1 MKQQFKY
8 LILFFVLFFSTG
20 IAMAQYVTIGTGTST
35 TAFLMAT
42 SSQDGKSQLI
52 FSNTEL
58 TSASPALNIGDTIY
72 SIGWYVATVGGQT
85 MYGANIKITE
95 SGNTVTVWSGSL
107 APKLT
112 VGWNDIVLQTPYV
125 RQGTGNLTVEFCFD
139 NCASTTNT
147 LVRIT
152 PTTTTN
158 TFNYRTGNTANGCNY
173 TVNTFTVNRPNTR
186 FGLSPTNGTS
196 TASTICSGN
205 SSILT
210 SVSSLSPTTSVTGFT
225 YKGLYNGSYY
235 FISTSSKTWLAADL
249 HCRQVGG
256 HLVHIA
262 NAAENTYVDNNV
274 ITATTWIGHYQNCN
288 GSSFSEPSGGW
299 QWSNGTSAT
308 YFNWNAGEPN
318 NSGGAENHTEMYT
331 SGKWNDEP
339 NASTR
344 PYVLEIEHTY
354 LWNTGATTASITV
367 SPTTTTTYWVDHS
380 LGTLT
385 QREYF
390 TVTVNPPTVP
400 TFAAVGPYCSG
411 ATIPA
416 LLTTSNN
423 SIAGTWA
430 PATVSNT
437 ATGTYTFTPTSTAA
451 PTCAT
456 TAPLTI
462 TITPNTTPT
471 FTAVGPYCSG
481 VAIPAL
487 PTTSNNGIT
496 GTWAPAISNTATG
509 TYTFTPS
516 AGICATNETMSI
528 TIDSLTTTGS
538 VTTSICA
545 GDSYTWPANGQT
557 YTTAQSGL
565 TVVTGCNTATLNLT
579 VTPLTTTGSVT
590 TSICAGDSYTWPAN
604 GVIYTTAQSGVTVV
618 TGCNTASLTITINPN
633 ILPTFTQVAPICSG
647 VTLAPLPTT
656 SNNSIIGTWAP
667 TLNNAITTTYTFTP
681 TIGLC
686 TTPATMTIIV
696 NPSTSNTTTLTEC
709 DSYTWLVNG
718 ASYNTSGNY
727 TYVNGC
733 HTEILNLS
741 INSSTS
747 NSTTVK
753 SCDTY
758 TWSVNGNTYTTSG
771 TYTNVGTN
779 TYGCAHTETLNL
791 TIGYTNDIDLV
802 ITENH
807 VSCFNGNDGSAI
819 ITPNGGTNPYTYLWS
834 DGQITNPAISFSA
847 GSYSC
852 IITDAIGCQVDT
864 FVVINQAN
872 EIFLDFIATS
882 PICRYDE
889 STLSI
894 HISNAL
900 SNIYTISL
908 LDSILKSFVIDT
920 NGLLIPEG
928 VPITLT
934 PNFSG
939 KVYIVSLTDNQ
950 GCTRNFNDDVHIEV
964 KQLPQLSLNED
975 DLCVGEPSYT
985 LNNAT
990 PTGGTYFINYVMTD
1004 YFDVENLQIGGYNIK
1019 YEYTD
1024 PVTSCYNEITEI
1036 ITISDSPEAG
1046 MLFSPQPTDID
1057 EPNILFR
1064 DNSNEEVL
1072 ISEWHLG
1079 DGTIIY
1085 DSLSFWHTYA
1095 DTGTYTIKYYITNIY
1110 GCTDSVINQL
1120 TINPVYSIFIPG
1132 AFTPNDDGDNDYFY
1146 PVIIGENSY
1155 NMKIYNRWGEIIYNE
1170 DNKKWDG
1177 TINDNVI
1184 PNEIYPYSISVFDF
1198 NDRLFIYS
1206 GLVNLIR

>member
-1 MKQQFKY
+1 M
-8 LILFFVLFFSTG
+8 
-20 IAMAQYVTIGTGTST
+20 
-35 TAFLMAT
+35 
-42 SSQDGKSQLI
+42 
-52 FSNTEL
+52 
-58 TSASPALNIGDTIY
+58 
-72 SIGWYVATVGGQT
+72 
-85 MYGANIKITE
+85 
-95 SGNTVTVWSGSL
+95 
-107 APKLT
+107 
-112 VGWNDIVLQTPYV
+112 
-125 RQGTGNLTVEFCFD
+125 
-139 NCASTTNT
+139 
-147 LVRIT
+147 
-152 PTTTTN
+152 
-158 TFNYRTGNTANGCNY
+158 
-173 TVNTFTVNRPNTR
+173 
-186 FGLSPTNGTS
+186 GL
-196 TASTICSGN
+196 
-205 SSILT
+205 
-210 SVSSLSPTTSVTGFT
+210 
-225 YKGLYNGSYY
+225 
-235 FISTSSKTWLAADL
+235 
-249 HCRQVGG
+249 
-256 HLVHIA
+256 
-262 NAAENTYVDNNV
+262 
-274 ITATTWIGHYQNCN
+274 
-288 GSSFSEPSGGW
+288 
-299 QWSNGTSAT
+299 
-308 YFNWNAGEPN
+308 
-318 NSGGAENHTEMYT
+318 
-331 SGKWNDEP
+331 
-339 NASTR
+339 
-344 PYVLEIEHTY
+344 
-354 LWNTGATTASITV
+354 
-367 SPTTTTTYWVDHS
+367 
-380 LGTLT
+380 
-385 QREYF
+385 
-390 TVTVNPPTVP
+390 
-400 TFAAVGPYCSG
+400 
-411 ATIPA
+411 
-416 LLTTSNN
+416 LL
-423 SIAGTWA
+423 
-430 PATVSNT
+430 
-437 ATGTYTFTPTSTAA
+437 
-451 PTCAT
+451 
-456 TAPLTI
+456 
-462 TITPNTTPT
+462 
-471 FTAVGPYCSG
+471 
-481 VAIPAL
+481 
-487 PTTSNNGIT
+487 
-496 GTWAPAISNTATG
+496 
-509 TYTFTPS
+509 
-516 AGICATNETMSI
+516 
-528 TIDSLTTTGS
+528 
-538 VTTSICA
+538 
-545 GDSYTWPANGQT
+545 
-557 YTTAQSGL
+557 
-565 TVVTGCNTATLNLT
+565 
-579 VTPLTTTGSVT
+579 
-590 TSICAGDSYTWPAN
+590 
-604 GVIYTTAQSGVTVV
+604 
-618 TGCNTASLTITINPN
+618 
-633 ILPTFTQVAPICSG
+633 
-647 VTLAPLPTT
+647 
-656 SNNSIIGTWAP
+656 
-667 TLNNAITTTYTFTP
+667 
-681 TIGLC
+681 
-686 TTPATMTIIV
+686 ATMTIIV

-1064 DNSNEEVL
+1064 DNSNEEVV